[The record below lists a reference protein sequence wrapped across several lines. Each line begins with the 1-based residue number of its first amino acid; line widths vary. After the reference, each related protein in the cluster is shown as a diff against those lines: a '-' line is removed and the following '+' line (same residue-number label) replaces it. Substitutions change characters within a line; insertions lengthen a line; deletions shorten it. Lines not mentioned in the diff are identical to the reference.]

1 MLDIQFIRDHP
12 DRVDQLLNRRG
23 YEACASNL
31 IELDANRRQ
40 AITLSQSL
48 QAERNEASKK
58 IGQAKAQGNEDEAK
72 ALMEKVASL
81 KEGLQKAEQDE
92 REHNEALNMALA
104 IIPNLPL
111 EDVPEGT
118 SEDENILA
126 RKVGETHTTEESLQH
141 FDIGEAL
148 GMMEFD
154 LASKLS
160 GARFVL
166 LRSDLARLERALGSF
181 MLDIHTQE
189 FGYEEISAPMLVR
202 DEALFGTGQL
212 PKFKDDL
219 FKTEAGLWL
228 IPTAE
233 VPLTNIVRERI
244 IAAED
249 LPLRMTALTSCFRS
263 EAGSAGRDT
272 RGMIRLHQFPKVELV
287 SIVDAESGLSE
298 LDRMTN
304 CAEDVLKR
312 LGLSYRVMLL
322 CTGDMGF
329 AARKTYDLEVWLP
342 GQNSYREISSCSYC
356 GDFQARRMN
365 ARYRHRDEKQ
375 THFAHSLN
383 GSALAVGRTLVALL
397 ENYIQSD
404 GSVVIPDVL
413 QPYMGGKKV
422 IQGDL
427 NE

>member
-1 MLDIQFIRDHP
+1 MLDIQFVRDHP
-12 DRVDQLLNRRG
+12 DTVDQLLNRRG
-23 YEACASNL
+23 YEACAQKL
-31 IELDANRRQ
+31 IELDATRRH
-40 AITLSQSL
+40 AITHSQNL

-72 ALMEKVASL
+72 ALMEKVSTL
-81 KEGLQKAEQDE
+81 KESLHQAEQDE
-92 REHNEALNMALA
+92 REHNDALNMALA
-104 IIPNLPL
+104 VIPNLPL
-111 EDVPEGT
+111 EDIPVGT
-118 SEDENILA
+118 SEDENVVA
-126 RKVGETHTTEESLQH
+126 REVGETKATEGDLQH
-141 FDIGEAL
+141 FEIGEAL

-181 MLDIHTQE
+181 MLDLHTQE

-219 FKTEAGLWL
+219 FKTDSGLWL

-287 SIVDAESGLSE
+287 SIVDAEAGLSE

-304 CAEDVLKR
+304 CAEEVLKR

-322 CTGDMGF
+322 CTGDMGV
-329 AARKTYDLEVWLP
+329 R
-342 GQNSYREISSCSYC
+342 G
-356 GDFQARRMN
+356 
-365 ARYRHRDEKQ
+365 
-375 THFAHSLN
+375 
-383 GSALAVGRTLVALL
+383 
-397 ENYIQSD
+397 
-404 GSVVIPDVL
+404 
-413 QPYMGGKKV
+413 
-422 IQGDL
+422 
-427 NE
+427 